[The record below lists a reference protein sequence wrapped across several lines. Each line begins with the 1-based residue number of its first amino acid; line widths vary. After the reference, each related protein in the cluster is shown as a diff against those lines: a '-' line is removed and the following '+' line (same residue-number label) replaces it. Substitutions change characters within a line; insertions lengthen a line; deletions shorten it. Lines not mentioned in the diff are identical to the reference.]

1 MTHIRSLQCT
11 IRICQVC
18 KKYVEDEIHFLIK
31 CDQYNTLRQPMLD
44 LCVDLRP
51 QFHFYSDQEKF
62 IFLMTNPKL
71 VGNVSKYIQLAMEE
85 RDAYLETSYVI
96 DELLNKVCTLVP

>member
-1 MTHIRSLQCT
+1 
-11 IRICQVC
+11 
-18 KKYVEDEIHFLIK
+18 
-31 CDQYNTLRQPMLD
+31 
-44 LCVDLRP
+44 
-51 QFHFYSDQEKF
+51 
-62 IFLMTNPKL
+62 MTNPKL